1 MLLNHDKIL
10 VEEIIAKDKTFGG
23 IYVPNQISLQ
33 IKKGI
38 VRGVGPG
45 RINMQGA
52 RDPIGVK
59 INDTILYGA
68 HAGMPVQWG
77 KDGQE
82 VKLFIMPEIE
92 VLGIFE
98 EGEE

>member
-1 MLLNHDKIL
+1 MILNHDKIL
-10 VEEIIAKDKTFGG
+10 VEEIAAKDKTFGG
-23 IYVPNQISLQ
+23 IYVPQQINLQ

-45 RINMQGA
+45 RINMTGI
-52 RDPIGVK
+52 RDSMGVK
-59 INDTILYGA
+59 TGDTILYGA
-68 HAGMPVQWG
+68 HAGMPVQWE
-77 KDGQE
+77 KDGKE
-82 VKLFIMPEIE
+82 VKLFVMPEIE